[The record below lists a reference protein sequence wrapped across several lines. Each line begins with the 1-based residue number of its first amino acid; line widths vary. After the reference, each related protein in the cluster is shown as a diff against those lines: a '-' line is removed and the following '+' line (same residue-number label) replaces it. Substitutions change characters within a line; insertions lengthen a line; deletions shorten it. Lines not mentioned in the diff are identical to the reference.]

1 MGALVR
7 EHPRFSNKNN
17 RNSQNSFFLSVW
29 GNPLNFYLRY
39 RRGRDWGWP
48 GIEPS
53 TLRLIG
59 ARCTTEPTSRAPL
72 LKSGRILVQKWQSTA
87 PKMAGFCPKNGRIL
101 PTKWQDSAQKVAG
114 FCPKSGRILPKK
126 WQESAQ
132 KMAGFC
138 PESGRILPKKWQD
151 SAQKV
156 SEFCPKSGRVLPE
169 IGQNPGRNGA
179 YLRREG
185 STFWRLKS
193 QRPPDSGQIAYI

>member
-1 MGALVR
+1 MGVQALPHSAPSDEVGMGALVR
-7 EHPRFSNKNN
+7 EHPRFNNKNN

-87 PKMAGFCPKNGRIL
+87 
-101 PTKWQDSAQKVAG
+101 
-114 FCPKSGRILPKK
+114 
-126 WQESAQ
+126 Q

-138 PESGRILPKKWQD
+138 PQSGRILPKKWQD